1 MGDLKDEDKVE
12 EVDSPPKTMKK
23 QCKNKDLQGVV
34 EKKIFL
40 KEEGMK
46 NLKFN
51 VTIARSMTN
60 IRQNAGIVPLTI
72 LKEKAI
78 TYKNNMLFCWL

>member
-1 MGDLKDEDKVE
+1 L
-12 EVDSPPKTMKK
+12 KK
-23 QCKNKDLQGVV
+23 QNKNNGLQEVV

-40 KEEGMK
+40 EEEGMK

-51 VTIARSMTN
+51 VIIARSVVIML
-60 IRQNAGIVPLTI
+60 QNAGIIPLTI

-78 TYKNNMLFCWL
+78 T

>member
-1 MGDLKDEDKVE
+1 
-12 EVDSPPKTMKK
+12 
-23 QCKNKDLQGVV
+23 V
-34 EKKIFL
+34 EKEIFL

-51 VTIARSMTN
+51 VTIVRNMV
-60 IRQNAGIVPLTI
+60 IMLQNAGIVPLTI

-78 TYKNNMLFCWL
+78 T